1 MIGLYDILGV
11 AKPIAV
17 IVVLGY
23 RLLSFW
29 LPTLAGIALATY
41 FEHSTAKENEVAP
54 GSSM

>member
-1 MIGLYDILGV
+1 V
-11 AKPIAV
+11 V